1 MIRKVILTSWRHKR
15 RKRLWWDIKLGGRS
29 EITAKSRRLFV
40 PRRIPSPLPI
50 FLPPPTKSLFVF
62 VFVFLQTSTLLTVIS
77 KRISLSNPFF
87 HFWLFGLN
95 MCLTLVSSISA
106 VRFSLFNIPFFCD
119 ISQAQYFHL
128 YQIATSFFLKFF
140 LSSLPRISKP
150 HLLSLSTSLS
160 DFLNFQHFF
169 CKYFCYATKLFFN
182 TTFTKLFSTL
192 LSQSF
197 FQHFFHTIF
206 FSTPFA

>member
-77 KRISLSNPFF
+77 KRISLSSPFF

-95 MCLTLVSSISA
+95 ICLTLVSSVSA
-106 VRFSLFNIPFFCD
+106 SVKCSLFNIPFFAIFPKLNVSTCTKLPPVFV
-119 ISQAQYFHL
+119 SNSFFHL
-128 YQIATSFFLKFF
+128 PCRR
-140 LSSLPRISKP
+140 SL
-150 HLLSLSTSLS
+150 L
-160 DFLNFQHFF
+160 
-169 CKYFCYATKLFFN
+169 Y
-182 TTFTKLFSTL
+182 
-192 LSQSF
+192 
-197 FQHFFHTIF
+197 
-206 FSTPFA
+206 